1 MDDFFSSPSKQA
13 KKIFSQEKKI
23 KKPKKKSVIK
33 KNENF
38 FSCFCFFCFSFF
50 PSTFFLYFSP
60 LFHFW
65 NVCVI
70 SRKCFNR
77 IWLEFVSSIRLER
90 FLESSIKK
98 KIEREKK
105 TKHFALSITLPL
117 KNRSSAVV
125 YLITARVRQKNI
137 FLSFKKTKRVQE
149 KNANK
154 KKS

>member
-33 KNENF
+33 KTRTF

-90 FLESSIKK
+90 FFRVINQKK
-98 KIEREKK
+98 NRKGKEDK
-105 TKHFALSITLPL
+105 TFRSVNYPPSQKSLVCCCISNYCTSASKKHFFVI
-117 KNRSSAVV
+117 
-125 YLITARVRQKNI
+125 
-137 FLSFKKTKRVQE
+137 
-149 KNANK
+149 
-154 KKS
+154 

>member
-13 KKIFSQEKKI
+13 KKIFSQEKKNQKTQ
-23 KKPKKKSVIK
+23 KKICDK

-98 KIEREKK
+98 KNRKGKEDK
-105 TKHFALSITLPL
+105 TFRSVNYPPSQKSLVCCCISNYCTSASKKHFFVI
-117 KNRSSAVV
+117 
-125 YLITARVRQKNI
+125 
-137 FLSFKKTKRVQE
+137 
-149 KNANK
+149 
-154 KKS
+154 

>member
-23 KKPKKKSVIK
+23 KKPKKKICDK
-33 KNENF
+33 KKRELF
-38 FSCFCFFCFSFF
+38 FPVFVFFCFSFF

-98 KIEREKK
+98 KNRKGKEDK
-105 TKHFALSITLPL
+105 TFRSVNYPPSQKSLVCCCISNYCTSASKKHFFVI
-117 KNRSSAVV
+117 
-125 YLITARVRQKNI
+125 
-137 FLSFKKTKRVQE
+137 
-149 KNANK
+149 
-154 KKS
+154 